1 MPLNIVAIFCA
12 AALLLGL
19 GGGYKLRDLMAD
31 AAHAKQ
37 LEQAQE
43 QLELAEARMAVKA
56 DEYEAFRAQALA
68 RRDKATNTIR
78 EIYRDVEVSNDCAP
92 VPDAVR
98 VLDDALLHAGLVFH
112 RQAQVFISQVASD
125 DFVGFGIGVGNPA
138 GNLFHVERI
147 VAPWIEG
154 KDVVF
159 ASLYSICY
167 VAEFWNGGVP
177 FLLFAFGEIE

>member
-1 MPLNIVAIFCA
+1 MPLNIVALFCA

-19 GGGYKLRDLMAD
+19 GGGYKLRDLIAD

-98 VLDDALLHAGLVFH
+98 VLDDALLHAN
-112 RQAQVFISQVASD
+112 AEAT
-125 DFVGFGIGVGNPA
+125 
-138 GNLFHVERI
+138 
-147 VAPWIEG
+147 G
-154 KDVVF
+154 KPG
-159 ASLYSICY
+159 S
-167 VAEFWNGGVP
+167 
-177 FLLFAFGEIE
+177 